1 MPTISFVSPKG
12 GAGKTTSA
20 LLLATQ
26 LAARGADVT
35 LVDGDPN
42 HPVRTWGEGEQV
54 PESLTIVSNPKPS
67 KVGEKEAVIPGAIL
81 RLVNS
86 ETIRDVIEEYAAKSQ
101 FVIVDLEGTA
111 ELIVGNAIAESDF
124 VIVPTQGSQ
133 LDAEQASRAFALIR
147 AHERTVQKYRPDY
160 RLPYAV
166 VFTRTNVAIESRDT
180 RFIRNTFETAGIPFL
195 QTELH
200 ERAAFKAMFSY
211 RMPLDKLDRKEVSS
225 VDKAVEN
232 AEAFT
237 REVLT
242 RIIEALQQQQEQKQA
257 KVAS

>member
-1 MPTISFVSPKG
+1 MPTISVVSPKG
-12 GAGKTTSA
+12 GVGKTTSA
-20 LLLATQ
+20 VILATQ

-35 LVDGDPN
+35 IIDADPN
-42 HPVRTWGEGEQV
+42 HPVRTWGEGGQV
-54 PESLTIVSNPKPS
+54 PAKLTIISKPKPV
-67 KVGEKEAVIPGAIL
+67 KPGEREIEIPGIVF
-81 RLVNS
+81 RTVDS
-86 ETIRDVIEEYAAKSQ
+86 ETIRDLIEECAAKTQ

-180 RFIRNTFETAGIPFL
+180 RFIRQTFLQAGIPFL
-195 QTELH
+195 QAELH
-200 ERAAFKAMFSY
+200 ERAAFKALFSY
-211 RMPLDKLDRKEVSS
+211 RMPLDELDRKEVSG
-225 VDKAVEN
+225 VDKAIEN
-232 AEAFT
+232 AVDFT
-237 REVLT
+237 REVVSRVLDT
-242 RIIEALQQQQEQKQA
+242 LQQQKA

>member
-26 LAARGADVT
+26 LAARGAQVT
-35 LVDGDPN
+35 IIDADPN
-42 HPVRTWGEGEQV
+42 HPVRTWGEGGNV
-54 PESLTIVSNPKPS
+54 PENLTIVSNPRPTKQA
-67 KVGEKEAVIPGAIL
+67 EADVVIPGVET
-81 RLVNS
+81 RQVNS
-86 ETIRDVIEEYAAKSQ
+86 ETIRDVIEETAKESQ

-124 VIVPTQGSQ
+124 VVVPTQGSQ
-133 LDAEQASRAFALIR
+133 LDAEQAGRAFALIR

-160 RLPYAV
+160 SLPYAV
-166 VFTRTNVAIESRDT
+166 VFTRTNVAIMSRDT
-180 RFIRNTFETAGIPFL
+180 RFIRKTFEQAGIPFL
-195 QTELH
+195 DVELH
-200 ERAAFKAMFSY
+200 ERAAFKSVFSY
-211 RMPLDKLDRKEVSS
+211 QRPLDKLDPKEVSG
-225 VDKAVEN
+225 VEKAVEN

-237 REVLT
+237 REIVT
-242 RIIEALQQQQEQKQA
+242 RIRDAMQQQKQV